1 MDQTWAER
9 KARGYA
15 RPHRSG
21 YDLTCRDCGKPIYRG
36 PGSLPQGEACCRDCR
51 ARLRGAPLGQHPC
64 SDCAEPAYGERC
76 RPCGDAFRRNGSTPD
91 EIIERRHALEAR
103 RRERERSAPG
113 LTAAER
119 KVLKALWTRRRRPCA
134 YCPAPATEID
144 HVIPLAL
151 GGTNYEGNLA
161 PCCGPCN
168 RAKSDNLLAAWKAG
182 KRPRRMRW
190 EVAA

>member
-1 MDQTWAER
+1 MESRHNFWCA
-9 KARGYA
+9 
-15 RPHRSG
+15 
-21 YDLTCRDCGKPIYRG
+21 DCGKRMFRG
-36 PGSLPQGEACCRDCR
+36 RGSLPQGEACCRDCR
-51 ARLRGAPLGQHPC
+51 AVRRGAPNGKHPC
-64 SDCAEPAYGERC
+64 ADCASPAYGERC
-76 RPCGDAFRRNGSTPD
+76 RSCDDALRRNGSTPD

-103 RRERERSAPG
+103 RRERDRSAPG
-113 LTAAER
+113 LTVAQR
-119 KVLKALWTRRRRPCA
+119 KALKALWTRQGRLCA

-151 GGTNYEGNLA
+151 GGTNYEGNLL

-168 RAKSDNLLAAWKAG
+168 RAKSDSLLAAWRAG